1 MTELRNQSPS
11 HWGPSEHGNTR
22 RWAHACVSSH
32 FSCAWRCA
40 IPWTVACQASL
51 SIELSRQ
58 EYWSGLPCSP
68 PGESSWLRD
77 RTCISDVSCISG
89 RFFTTSATWEAE
101 EMSICY
107 IFQKRT
113 TPPRILSSVFFF
125 FSNGERRSFN
135 LSCKQ
140 SKEVSKERVG
150 RNCSLRWR
158 SSGLWSVVQN
168 NRKDNIPREASAP
181 TELFPCCTWLP

>member
-1 MTELRNQSPS
+1 MRY
-11 HWGPSEHGNTR
+11 
-22 RWAHACVSSH
+22 
-32 FSCAWRCA
+32 F
-40 IPWTVACQASL
+40 
-51 SIELSRQ
+51 RQ

-77 RTCISDVSCISG
+77 QTCISDVSCIAG
-89 RFFTTSATWEAE
+89 RFFTTSTTWEAE
-101 EMSICY
+101 EMGICY
-107 IFQKRT
+107 ISQKRT

-140 SKEVSKERVG
+140 SKEVSKEWVG

-168 NRKDNIPREASAP
+168 NHNIPRMSHKDNIPREASAP
-181 TELFPCCTWLP
+181 AELFPCCTRLP